1 MLATWVNTL
10 YRRPWRAVVS
20 KCVWYLVVFYV
31 LRTPVFIWNRIAR
44 YPFLVILGNFWR
56 LIFRSW
62 APNFG
67 VKHDTQVKNTAK
79 YAKFSWRERGY
90 FIRDIISP
98 SCGNKTQWL
107 KNKQALNLPIHRPLF
122 MNMFF
127 NISLPWGS
135 LHGFNLRRLRQHL
148 TKYKRVEIIAL
159 TILRT
164 QIKF

>member
-10 YRRPWRAVVS
+10 YRRPWRVVVS
-20 KCVWYLVVFYV
+20 KYVWYLVVFYV

-79 YAKFSWRERGY
+79 YAKYSWRERGY

-98 SCGNKTQWL
+98 SCGNKTQWW
-107 KNKQALNLPIHRPLF
+107 KTSK
-122 MNMFF
+122 
-127 NISLPWGS
+127 PWICP
-135 LHGFNLRRLRQHL
+135 F
-148 TKYKRVEIIAL
+148 IAL
-159 TILRT
+159 FLWICFSTFPCRRGHCTTLTSGDYANIWQSISEL
-164 QIKF
+164 K